1 MSSQPTPGNGLFGA
15 VTLTKNADA
24 DKYKYFR
31 YGIGF
36 DRKGFFFTSQW
47 QNWQKCNILWSRYEF
62 LLKD

>member
-24 DKYKYFR
+24 DMYKYFR

-36 DRKGFFFTSQW
+36 DRKRFFSHPSGRTGRNVIFFAVDMS
-47 QNWQKCNILWSRYEF
+47 SS
-62 LLKD
+62 